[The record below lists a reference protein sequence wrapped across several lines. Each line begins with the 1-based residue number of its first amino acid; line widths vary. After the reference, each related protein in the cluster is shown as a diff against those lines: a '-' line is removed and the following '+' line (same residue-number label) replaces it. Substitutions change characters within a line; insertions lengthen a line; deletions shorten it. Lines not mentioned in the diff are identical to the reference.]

1 MVKPNIDNWK
11 FDVDD
16 IHWIEHSLAYRLG
29 RLNKRLDLVKKQSS
43 VDAIKAEIK
52 VIRELQGKIHH
63 QKQWYRPKKGAY
75 ISG

>member
-1 MVKPNIDNWK
+1 MIKPNIDSWK

-16 IHWIEHSLAYRLG
+16 IHWIEHALAYRLG
-29 RLNKRLDLVKKQSS
+29 RLNKRLDLVEKQSS

-52 VIRELQGKIHH
+52 VIRELQGKIHQ

>member
-1 MVKPNIDNWK
+1 MVKPNIDRWK

-29 RLNKRLDLVKKQSS
+29 RLNRRLDLVKKQSS
-43 VDAIKAEIK
+43 MEAIKAEIK
-52 VIRELQGKIHH
+52 VIRELQRKIHD
-63 QKQWYRPKKGAY
+63 QKLWYRPKKGTY

>member
-1 MVKPNIDNWK
+1 MVKPNIEGWK

-16 IHWIEHSLAYRLG
+16 IHWIEHALAYRLG
-29 RLNKRLDLVKKQSS
+29 RLNKRLDLVEKQSS
-43 VDAIKAEIK
+43 VDAIKSEIK

-63 QKQWYRPKKGAY
+63 QKQWYRPKKGTY

>member
-1 MVKPNIDNWK
+1 MTKPKIDGWS

-29 RLNKRLDLVKKQSS
+29 RLNKRISLVEKQSS

-52 VIRELQGKIHH
+52 VIRELQGKIHN
-63 QKQWYRPKKGAY
+63 QKQFYRPKGVY
-75 ISG
+75 VSG